1 MIESDLPILVV
12 IASLAGVA
20 LAALVWGF
28 HRQMLTL
35 FESEVRWLERAV
47 WRFSPEPFNGRPWV
61 AGFYAAAIIIP
72 IVWVWLF
79 PFKIGAALTPIILL
93 YLPRV
98 MIENKWEKRR
108 KLIDQQ
114 LPACVIQMSQSVAA
128 GMTLAQAVDRLAER
142 GDEPI
147 RTEFRVMSNFWKH
160 GADFTSTI
168 DEAKRRLA
176 LPNFNLFAS
185 ALLVNLRMGGNV
197 VETLERLGRSIQG
210 IERMKEEVY
219 AATSEGRTNIKVI
232 GACPFVMLGFT
243 AIMDFQAVL
252 LCFTRPVG
260 WALLSVAG
268 ALIAAG
274 MLWAWRIVNADI

>member
-1 MIESDLPILVV
+1 MIDSDLPIILV
-12 IASLAGVA
+12 IAALAGVA
-20 LAALVWGF
+20 LAALVLGCRRIIAA
-28 HRQMLTL
+28 H
-35 FESEVRWLERAV
+35 FEREVRWLERAV
-47 WRFSPEPFNGRPWV
+47 WRFSPEPFDGRPWV
-61 AGFYAAAIIIP
+61 ASFYAAAIIIP
-72 IVWVWLF
+72 IVWVWLL
-79 PFKIGAALTPIILL
+79 PFKIGAVLTPVLL
-93 YLPRV
+93 LMLPR
-98 MIENKWEKRR
+98 MIIEKKWEKRR

-114 LPACVIQMSQSVAA
+114 LPTCVIQMSQSVAA

-142 GDEPI
+142 GEEPI

-160 GADFTSTI
+160 GADFALTV
-168 DEAKRRLA
+168 DEAKRRLS

-243 AIMDFQAVL
+243 AIMDFNAVL

-274 MLWAWRIVNADI
+274 VLWAWRIVNADI

>member
-1 MIESDLPILVV
+1 MIDTDLPILIV
-12 IASLAGVA
+12 IALLAGIA
-20 LAALVWGF
+20 LAALIWGF
-28 HRQMLTL
+28 HKNIISLYER
-35 FESEVRWLERAV
+35 EVHWLERAI

-61 AGFYAAAIIIP
+61 LGFYAAAILIP
-72 IVWVWLF
+72 ILWLWLF
-79 PFKIGAALTPIILL
+79 PFKIGAVLTPVLL
-93 YLPRV
+93 LWLPRV
-98 MIENKWEKRR
+98 MIEKKWEKRR

-114 LPACVIQMSQSVAA
+114 LPACVLQMSQSVAA

-160 GADFTSTI
+160 GADFTLTI
-168 DEAKRRLA
+168 DEAKRRLS

>member
-1 MIESDLPILVV
+1 MMQSDLPILVV
-12 IASLAGVA
+12 IASLSGIA
-20 LAALVWGF
+20 LAALVLGM
-28 HRQMLTL
+28 RKPMLTL
-35 FESEVRWLERAV
+35 FEREVHWLERAV

-61 AGFYAAAIIIP
+61 AGFYAAAVVIP
-72 IVWVWLF
+72 IVWLWYF
-79 PFKIGAALTPIILL
+79 PFKIGAVLTPVLL
-93 YLPRV
+93 LWLPRV
-98 MIENKWEKRR
+98 IVEKKWEKRR

-160 GADFTSTI
+160 GADFTLTI
-168 DEAKRRLA
+168 DEAKRRLG

-197 VETLERLGRSIQG
+197 VETLERLGQSIQG

-243 AIMDFQAVL
+243 AIMDFEAVV

-260 WALLSVAG
+260 WAMLSVAG